1 MYYIYYIYKLNY
13 NITYYVRYIYGLNYS
28 ITYYIYRKKEKK
40 IKKKIYIQV
49 RSLNQRI
56 TLRIYTGV
64 KVVRL

>member
-40 IKKKIYIQV
+40 IKKKIYI
-49 RSLNQRI
+49 
-56 TLRIYTGV
+56 
-64 KVVRL
+64 